1 MKIDIPQNKRLIQ
14 AVIIL
19 IATGFTYADSIGGFD
34 ISDTEMSAMY
44 IMLGALGIGPHI
56 IDAIKDGRKLS
67 VSIEDMTKALK
78 HPDVRAEIKKLV
90 VSKD

>member
-1 MKIDIPQNKRLIQ
+1 MKTIDIQENKRLIQ
-14 AVIIL
+14 AVIII
-19 IATGFTYADSIGGFD
+19 IATGFTFADSIAGID

-44 IMLGALGIGPHI
+44 IMLGALGIGPHM

-78 HPDVRAEIKKLV
+78 HPDVVAEIKAIK
-90 VSKD
+90 S

>member
-1 MKIDIPQNKRLIQ
+1 MVKIDIPQNKRLIQ
-14 AVIIL
+14 AVIII

-44 IMLGALGIGPHI
+44 IMLGALGIGPHM

-67 VSIEDMTKALK
+67 VSIEDMTKSLS
-78 HPDVRAEIKKLV
+78 HPDVQKKIKEIA
-90 VSKD
+90 SKS